1 MSAVLKGKVAVVTGS
16 SRGIGKG
23 IALSLGEAGATVYVV
38 GRTGAGH
45 EATVPL
51 AGTVED
57 TANEVTQL
65 GGTGIAARAD
75 LRDDAQTEALFQRV
89 QAEQGRLDIL
99 ANSAWAGY
107 EGLHK
112 MTDFPF
118 NQPFWERRLS
128 YWDDNLF
135 ATRAAFI
142 ASVFAA
148 RIMVKQESG
157 LIVNISSN
165 VDKRQ
170 EGDRNAAYYNAKM
183 SIHTLTS
190 DLAEELRPHHIT
202 SVALWPGLVRTEG
215 IMLHEKYID
224 LSNSESPQFTG
235 RAVVALATDPNA
247 ISKTGRP
254 LWISDLANEYG
265 FTDID
270 GKVYIPTWK
279 PQ

>member
-1 MSAVLKGKVAVVTGS
+1 MSAALKGRVAVVTGS
-16 SRGIGKG
+16 SRGVGKG

-57 TANEVTQL
+57 TANEVTQM
-65 GGTGIAARAD
+65 GGGGIAARAD
-75 LRDDAQTEALFQRV
+75 LRDDTQTEALFQRV
-89 QAEQGRLDIL
+89 QTEQGRLDIL
-99 ANSAWAGY
+99 VNSAWAGY

-142 ASVFAA
+142 TSVFAA

-165 VDKRQ
+165 INNRKAD
-170 EGDRNAAYYNAKM
+170 ERNAAYFNAKV
-183 SIHTLTS
+183 SLETLT
-190 DLAEELRPHHIT
+190 
-202 SVALWPGLVRTEG
+202 W
-215 IMLHEKYID
+215 
-224 LSNSESPQFTG
+224 
-235 RAVVALATDPNA
+235 
-247 ISKTGRP
+247 
-254 LWISDLANEYG
+254 DLANELR
-265 FTDID
+265 
-270 GKVYIPTWK
+270 
-279 PQ
+279 